1 MVFTKEEFHI
11 MVDELLYQETV
22 SFDMLCLMAEKTL
35 KPTVIHWCQ
44 MDDCLRGRGYEDDI
58 LQEIYM
64 RLINTTVDYFLLR
77 NGKNGP
83 VNDNPEGFHSWMFKV
98 ATNIKRD
105 FANRVRQ
112 DDFKTEDFEDLKDSE
127 WAEDEADEADKI
139 ECLKQ
144 AVNIVLESDASVYK
158 TLTWLAQFVFMLQ
171 CDISKIKSNDMIVEL
186 FEKKTLNEMYLMIQ
200 NAAKKIPWLCIDKL
214 QNKRIED
221 ALNCKWDK
229 DITYGD
235 VEYGTFFMKKGG
247 KKSISD
253 WVNRMNNTIRRAM
266 DNGTSENG

>member
-1 MVFTKEEFHI
+1 MVFSKEEFHVMI
-11 MVDELLYQETV
+11 DQLLYQEKP
-22 SFDMLCLMAEKTL
+22 SFDMLCMMAEKTL
-35 KPTVIHWCQ
+35 RPTVVHWCQ

-58 LQEIYM
+58 LQEIYL

-77 NGKNGP
+77 EGKDGP

-105 FANRVRQ
+105 FSNKIRQ
-112 DDFKTEDFEDLKDSE
+112 HDFNTEDFDDVKEAEWTDDEDTESDRVEQLKL
-127 WAEDEADEADKI
+127 A
-139 ECLKQ
+139 LN
-144 AVNIVLESDASVYK
+144 VVLESDASVYK

-171 CDISKIKSNDMIVEL
+171 YDVSKIKSNDLIVDM
-186 FEKKTLNEMYLMIQ
+186 FEKKTLNEMYQMIQ
-200 NAAKKIPWLCIDKL
+200 NAAEKIPWLSLSEDQKI
-214 QNKRIED
+214 RIVN
-221 ALNCKWDK
+221 ALSQKWDANK
-229 DITYGD
+229 KYGD

-253 WVNRMNNTIRRAM
+253 WVNRMNNTVRRAI